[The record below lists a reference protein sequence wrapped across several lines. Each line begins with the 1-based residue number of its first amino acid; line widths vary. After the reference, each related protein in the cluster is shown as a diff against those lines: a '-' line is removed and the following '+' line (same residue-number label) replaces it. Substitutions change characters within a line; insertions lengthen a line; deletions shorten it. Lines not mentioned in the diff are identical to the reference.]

1 MNAVIATSDLSWL
14 KARTDTER
22 LVQNVRLRHVS
33 TSCDAPWARIGDT
46 SMSDPDTPKGDVTL
60 QAIAMPWDANVGGDI
75 FGGWLMSQM
84 DLGASV
90 IARQRALGRTA
101 TVACEGM
108 QFHRPVLIGDLVSIH
123 ARLTNEGRSSMR
135 IAVEVWVRRK
145 IYEDHLKVTEAVFTF
160 CALDEDGKTRAL
172 PAVPEQ
178 DPA

>member
-1 MNAVIATSDLSWL
+1 MPVHGIGC
-14 KARTDTER
+14 
-22 LVQNVRLRHVS
+22 LRMTV
-33 TSCDAPWARIGDT
+33 
-46 SMSDPDTPKGDVTL
+46 PDEPQGQITL

-101 TVACEGM
+101 TVACDGM

-123 ARLTNEGRSSMR
+123 ARLTDEGRSSMR

-145 IYEDHLKVTEAVFTF
+145 IYEEHVKVTEAVFTF
-160 CALDEDGKTRAL
+160 CALDDAGKSRAL
-172 PAVPEQ
+172 PDIPEP
-178 DPA
+178 DTA